1 MDTKTK
7 RKNEIL
13 RLINENIVTTQ
24 DEILDD
30 LKGLGFNVT
39 QATVSRDM
47 RELKISK
54 ITDANGILRYSIP
67 GTSASKKSTFGLNSA
82 LTESIVRIDYACN
95 DIVIHTMP
103 GLAQAIAAAIDSLH
117 IENVLGCVAGDDTIL
132 IVTRSDESAAEIC
145 MRIREMLKNS

>member
-1 MDTKTK
+1 MDTKEK

-13 RLINENIVTTQ
+13 RLISENVITTQ

-30 LKGLGFNVT
+30 LKNLGFNVT

-54 ITDANGILRYSIP
+54 ITDINGILRYSVP
-67 GTSASKKSTFGLNSA
+67 GVSSTQKNTFGLNSA
-82 LTESIVRIDYACN
+82 LTESIVKIDYACN
-95 DIVIHTMP
+95 DVVIHTMP
-103 GLAQAIAAAIDSLH
+103 GLAQAIAGAIDSLH

-132 IVTRSDESAAEIC
+132 IITRNDESAAEIC
-145 MRIREMLKNS
+145 VKIRDMLRNS

>member
-1 MDTKTK
+1 MDTKIK

-13 RLINENIVTTQ
+13 RLISENVITTQ

-30 LKGLGFNVT
+30 LKALGFNVT

-54 ITDANGILRYSIP
+54 ITDPNGVLRYSVP
-67 GTSASKKSTFGLNSA
+67 GVSQTHKNTFGLKSA
-82 LTESIVRIDYACN
+82 LTESIVKIDYACN

-103 GLAQAIAAAIDSLH
+103 GLAQAIAGAIDSLH

-132 IVTRSDESAAEIC
+132 IITRSNESAAEIC
-145 MRIREMLKNS
+145 VKIRNMLKNS

>member
-1 MDTKTK
+1 MDTKEK

-13 RLINENIVTTQ
+13 RLITENVITTQ

-30 LKGLGFNVT
+30 LRNLGFNVT

-54 ITDANGILRYSIP
+54 ITDTKGVLRYSVP
-67 GTSASKKSTFGLNSA
+67 GTATHNKSTFGLNSA

-132 IVTRSDESAAEIC
+132 IITKSFESASEIC
-145 MRIREMLKNS
+145 VKIRDMLRNS

>member
-1 MDTKTK
+1 MDTKIK

-13 RLINENIVTTQ
+13 RLISENVITTQ

-30 LKGLGFNVT
+30 LKALGFNVT

-54 ITDANGILRYSIP
+54 ITDPNGVLRYSVP
-67 GTSASKKSTFGLNSA
+67 GVSQTHKNTFGLKSA
-82 LTESIVRIDYACN
+82 LTESIVKIDYACN

-103 GLAQAIAAAIDSLH
+103 GLAQAIAGAIDSLR

-132 IVTRSDESAAEIC
+132 IITRSNESAAEIC
-145 MRIREMLKNS
+145 VKIRNMLKNS

>member
-13 RLINENIVTTQ
+13 RLITENIITTQ
-24 DEILDD
+24 DEIIDD
-30 LKGLGFNVT
+30 LKALGFNVT

-47 RELKISK
+47 RELNIAKM
-54 ITDANGILRYSIP
+54 TDPNGILRYSVP
-67 GTSASKKSTFGLNSA
+67 ASSSSKKNMFGLNSA
-82 LTESIVRIDYACN
+82 LTESIVKIDSAFN
-95 DIVIHTMP
+95 NVVIHTMP

-132 IVTRSDESAAEIC
+132 IITRTYESASEIC
-145 MRIREMLKNS
+145 IRLRDILKNA

>member
-13 RLINENIVTTQ
+13 RLISENVITTQ

-30 LKGLGFNVT
+30 LKALGFNVT

-54 ITDANGILRYSIP
+54 ITDSNGVLRYSVP
-67 GTSASKKSTFGLNSA
+67 GMPATSKNTFGLKSA
-82 LTESIVRIDYACN
+82 LTESIVKIDYACN

-103 GLAQAIAAAIDSLH
+103 GLAQAIAGAIDSLH
-117 IENVLGCVAGDDTIL
+117 IENLLGCVAGDDTIL
-132 IVTRSDESAAEIC
+132 IITRSNESAVEIC
-145 MRIREMLKNS
+145 VKIRNMLRNS

>member
-1 MDTKTK
+1 MDTKIK

-13 RLINENIVTTQ
+13 RLISENVITTQ

-30 LKGLGFNVT
+30 LKALGFNVT

-54 ITDANGILRYSIP
+54 ITDPNGVLRYSVP
-67 GTSASKKSTFGLNSA
+67 GVSQTHKNTFGLKSA
-82 LTESIVRIDYACN
+82 LTESIVKIDYACN
-95 DIVIHTMP
+95 DIVLHTMP
-103 GLAQAIAAAIDSLH
+103 GLAQAIAGAIDSLR

-132 IVTRSDESAAEIC
+132 IITRSNESAAEIC
-145 MRIREMLKNS
+145 VKIRNMLKNS

>member
-132 IVTRSDESAAEIC
+132 IVRRSDDSAGEIC
-145 MRIREMLKNS
+145 MRLREMLKNS